1 MENDIRTGTNR
12 TGMKASPVDVRKLL
26 EVRELQTTVPDPE
39 IDAVALRASYLLEAE
54 PVGSMP
60 PPPTLR
66 GMAGTA
72 MKALTG
78 KKMHVLLD
86 KIAERAA
93 FERTG
98 TRLYDMMLQ
107 KVAVAPG
114 LPAGMT
120 IEGVREIRDE
130 EHSHYL
136 LLAAAIETLGG
147 DPTAMTPCADVTGVQ
162 GMGLVQAMGEPRLT
176 IAQALSTL
184 LAAEV
189 IDNASWELLIDLA
202 TQFGQDELAA
212 QFTEALA
219 AEQRHEVTVR
229 QWMATALTEEAG
241 V

>member
-12 TGMKASPVDVRKLL
+12 TGMKASPVDARKLL

-107 KVAVAPG
+107 KVAVARACRPG
-114 LPAGMT
+114 
-120 IEGVREIRDE
+120 
-130 EHSHYL
+130 
-136 LLAAAIETLGG
+136 
-147 DPTAMTPCADVTGVQ
+147 
-162 GMGLVQAMGEPRLT
+162 
-176 IAQALSTL
+176 
-184 LAAEV
+184 
-189 IDNASWELLIDLA
+189 
-202 TQFGQDELAA
+202 
-212 QFTEALA
+212 
-219 AEQRHEVTVR
+219 
-229 QWMATALTEEAG
+229 
-241 V
+241 